1 MKFEI
6 YRDVGPSHLAP
17 DGRLSVRSLVD
28 FMQDC
33 SVFQLDSERRLDEWF
48 KANNAGMF
56 LAHRQ
61 IHIVRMPVH
70 GERMRVVTWVYKCN
84 PMYGLRNTNMYDA
97 EGNVCVYSCASGA
110 FVDYGTGQLVRI
122 PEDVLRTVPL
132 YEPYPMEYMP
142 RRVSV
147 PKGVEA
153 EAGEPMFVWCFLTDA
168 NMHVNNARYISVA
181 QEYLPEGF
189 GFSRIRVE
197 YHIPA
202 KYGETMYPKVYRAGE
217 DTVTVALNN
226 ADGQHYAVTEFC
238 REEGQRELV
247 R

>member
-33 SVFQLDSERRLDEWF
+33 SIFQLDSERTLDAWF
-48 KANNAGMF
+48 KANDAGMF

-70 GERMRVVTWVYKCN
+70 GERMRIVTWVYRCN
-84 PMYGLRNTNMYDA
+84 PSYGLRNTNMYDA

-110 FVDYGTGQLVRI
+110 FVNYATGQMVRV
-122 PEDVLRTVPL
+122 PDEVLRTVPL
-132 YEPYPMEYMP
+132 YEPYPMEYLP
-142 RRVSV
+142 RRIAI
-147 PKGVEA
+147 PRGVEA
-153 EAGEPMFVWCFLTDA
+153 VEHEPMFVWRFLTDA
-168 NMHVNNARYISVA
+168 NRHVNNARYISVA
-181 QEYLPEGF
+181 QEYLPEGY

-202 KYGETMYPKVYRAGE
+202 KYGERMFPKVYSP
-217 DTVTVALNN
+217 DLDSTTVALDNE
-226 ADGQHYAVTEFC
+226 AGEHYAVVEFHK
-238 REEGQRELV
+238 
-247 R
+247 